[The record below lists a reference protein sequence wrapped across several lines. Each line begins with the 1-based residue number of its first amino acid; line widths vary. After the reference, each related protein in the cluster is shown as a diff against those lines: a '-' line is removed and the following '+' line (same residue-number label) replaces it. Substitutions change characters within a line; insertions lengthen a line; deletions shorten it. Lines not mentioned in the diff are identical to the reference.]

1 MKIIVSENSEA
12 LGVKAAKAAACRI
25 NAAIKANGRARIILS
40 TGASQFDT
48 LKALVKE
55 DIDWSKVEMFHLDEY
70 INLGD
75 THPASFI
82 KYLRERFLAFV
93 TPGKVTF
100 VDTSKPL
107 DVLFA
112 ELTAALNEA
121 PVDLGLIG
129 IGENAH
135 IAFNDPPAD
144 FNDPASYK
152 VVKLDEACRNQQFG
166 EGWFPTFDDV
176 PKEAVSMTVSQIMKC
191 THIISAVPYAVKANA
206 VRDTLANELT
216 NMVPAT
222 MLKTHPS
229 WELFIDKDSAA
240 KADPAVL
247 EQFKA

>member
-1 MKIIVSENSEA
+1 MKIIVSETSEM
-12 LGVKAAKAAACRI
+12 LGAKAAES
-25 NAAIKANGRARIILS
+25 AAAYLNKAIAANGRARMIVS

-48 LKALVKE
+48 LKALTTLDV
-55 DIDWSKVEMFHLDEY
+55 DWSKVEMFHLDEY

-82 KYLRERFLAFV
+82 KYLRERFLAFI
-93 TPGKVTF
+93 PMGKVTF

-112 ELTAALNEA
+112 ELTDALNEA

-144 FNDPASYK
+144 FDDQAAYK
-152 VVKLDEACRNQQFG
+152 VVNLDEACRNQQFG

-176 PKEAVSMTVSQIMKC
+176 PKQAVSMTVSQIMKC
-191 THIISAVPYAVKANA
+191 KHIISAVPYAVKAKA
-206 VRDTLANELT
+206 IRDTLANDLT
-216 NMVPAT
+216 NMIPAT

-229 WELFIDKDSAA
+229 WELFIDKDSASL
-240 KADPAVL
+240 ADPAL
-247 EQFKA
+247 LQ